1 MANMVDH
8 LDLAIGLYRNDGSGE
23 LRPEKLA
30 SNQRTFDEHNAFATY
45 RALISNHYTGVNAE
59 GNREGLARLKYTRER
74 AKTISDQL
82 YKYLDGTPVRW
93 TRGGF
98 PYVNFYCN
106 DNQVLARRN
115 SEGRTYTEDTG
126 EDDSVFTNTGARL
139 YWVLMKQATQK
150 GRETWVMRKA
160 VCDADPDDPDYD
172 TADDASD
179 DGSDDS
185 SDNGSDS
192 SDDDSEDGSD
202 NGSDNGPDDSDED
215 LPKRF
220 GIPVEKRLNAYTYKA
235 IFGAVE
241 ETMVFCPA
249 YHERWLKIEADRLAS
264 GTHYRNMH
272 VGIGKKPTDEQK
284 TSASLL
290 LADPDFDPKSKVRR
304 GISWFGDFLV
314 QVLIH
319 ESTHAEAFTGVG
331 NALVDV
337 ICRPPAG
344 EEKKGNMRTTSLACL
359 RAVVRGDDNVMGEGH
374 QGHKDAEGFAMYAMA
389 TWVNT
394 VAWYS
399 GFNPKER
406 VDA

>member
-1 MANMVDH
+1 MVDH

-45 RALISNHYTGVNAE
+45 RALISNHYTGANAE
-59 GNREGLARLKYTRER
+59 GNREGLARLKYTR
-74 AKTISDQL
+74 
-82 YKYLDGTPVRW
+82 
-93 TRGGF
+93 
-98 PYVNFYCN
+98 
-106 DNQVLARRN
+106 
-115 SEGRTYTEDTG
+115 
-126 EDDSVFTNTGARL
+126 
-139 YWVLMKQATQK
+139 
-150 GRETWVMRKA
+150 
-160 VCDADPDDPDYD
+160 DPDDPDYD

-264 GTHYRNMH
+264 GKHYRNMH

-374 QGHKDAEGFAMYAMA
+374 QGHKDAEGFAMYAMGEFF
-389 TWVNT
+389 V
-394 VAWYS
+394 S
-399 GFNPKER
+399 
-406 VDA
+406 